1 VCVRGVYVSTST
13 SWLQPKCHNFITFTS
28 VTLGLK
34 QLGHK
39 ADHPSPSG
47 AKVKSAWS
55 YMSTPQ

>member
-1 VCVRGVYVSTST
+1 MYFFSLPLAMGPI
-13 SWLQPKCHNFITFTS
+13 QPPIQWVPWAFP
-28 VTLGLK
+28 LGLK